1 MFSGIYSA
9 GQMTFYIIF
18 SFRLYCSYFTILS
31 AKMGENYKVVSDDNE
46 FLLELDRS
54 TDRLVV
60 ANFSS
65 EK

>member
-1 MFSGIYSA
+1 
-9 GQMTFYIIF
+9 
-18 SFRLYCSYFTILS
+18 
-31 AKMGENYKVVSDDNE
+31 MGENYKVVSDDNE